1 MKTDESLRSDPLK
14 PNCEAKTAQKR
25 FGIAVVSACV
35 AVSALLA
42 VDGASADDGALPPVQ
57 RFGAVSYRNGG
68 FGTEE
73 SKAMKAEAATY
84 PLTLTFA
91 DRIDNRDAYASN
103 VQVTIV
109 NSDGTSML
117 NDGSAGPL
125 LLVDL
130 PVGTYK
136 VTATSGTRSKTQAV
150 HIAAGAHKQ
159 LVFEWAQAESE

>member
-1 MKTDESLRSDPLK
+1 MKTHESLRSAPPK
-14 PNCEAKTAQKR
+14 PIREATTTHKR
-25 FGIAVVSACV
+25 FGINVLGACIV
-35 AVSALLA
+35 VSALLG

-57 RFGAVSYRNGG
+57 RSGAVSYRNGG

-84 PLTLTFA
+84 PLILTFA
-91 DRIDNRDAYASN
+91 DRIDNHDAYASN

-109 NSDGTSML
+109 NIDGTSML
-117 NDGSAGPL
+117 DDGSAGPL

-136 VTATSGTRSKTQAV
+136 VTATSGKRSKTQAV
-150 HIAAGAHKQ
+150 HIVAGAHRQ